1 MLKEQ
6 IERSILMGIG
16 LFSITREK
24 AQVYVEEL
32 VKQGGAA
39 RDEVKELTE
48 KLVKRGEEERKA
60 LRTLIRE
67 EMDTALK
74 EMHLS
79 TTEDIKNLQ
88 AQIEALKAEVAA
100 ASSKKA

>member
-24 AQVYVEEL
+24 AQGYVDEL
-32 VKQGGAA
+32 VKQGSAA
-39 RDEVKELTE
+39 RDEAKELTD
-48 KLVKRGEEERKA
+48 KLVKRGEEERGA
-60 LRTLIRE
+60 LRILVRE
-67 EMDTALK
+67 EMNTALK

-88 AQIEALKAEVAA
+88 AQIEALKVEVAA